1 MSNTR
6 MLDEEIL
13 QGIKSR
19 DRRALAKLL
28 SLCENDP
35 SRASVLLDK
44 LEKKRAHIIG
54 ITGSPGVGKSTL
66 TNAILD
72 ESGKRRIGLILID
85 PSSPFT
91 RGALLGD
98 RVRMQSHATS
108 ENVFI
113 RSFASRGALGGLSP
127 SVYEA
132 CDAFEAFGME
142 EIFVETVG
150 VGQSEVDISKVA
162 DTVVVVLSPDAGDE
176 VQMMK
181 AGLMEIADFFVIN
194 KSDNPR
200 AGVLSS
206 KLRSVMDMGKKR
218 IPVFLTNALTGEGV
232 KKLVEA
238 LRERFEELE
247 KSEVLKVKRK
257 KRLLEHL
264 KSSLRMDLDSL
275 VSETE
280 FPADMSLTEMKEF
293 FISKFC
299 SQSEKK
305 GW

>member
-1 MSNTR
+1 